1 MKVAFVLNS
10 ISFGGVEVAVY
21 DYADCNETLLGNQSI
36 IITRDFRDT
45 YGPIYEKFEK
55 RFRVFYVQTRADI
68 NTVIKNQSVNVCY
81 TQKGGQRDEWGT
93 DMCKSVV
100 HCVFMTR
107 QPHGDV
113 YAAIHDDINRIH
125 GTRFPVVP
133 YMVRVDHH
141 TDSFREE
148 LGIPLDAVVV
158 GRYGSAGSFDL
169 SFVHEAVVELLN
181 RNPTMW
187 FVCMATNHFATHPR
201 IVYLPV
207 TTELYVKR
215 KMINTC
221 DVMLHARYRGE
232 TFGLA
237 CGEFSV
243 AGKPFITWAHS
254 PEKAHIENSKGLCC
268 QYSNK
273 EDILRIL
280 ESGEW
285 KMDMSKSG
293 YLDYT
298 PEKVM
303 DIFNRVFLRFQSRV
317 FTLKDAHRTL

>member
-10 ISFGGVEVAVY
+10 ISFGGVEVATY
-21 DYADCNETLLGNQSI
+21 DYADCNETILGNKSI
-36 IITRDFRDT
+36 IITRDFKHQ

-55 RFRVFYVQTRADI
+55 RFEVFYVQTREDI
-68 NTVIKNQSVNVCY
+68 NAVIKNQAVDVCY
-81 TQKGGQRDEWGT
+81 SQKSGEWDIFGT
-93 DMCKSVV
+93 DACKSVV
-100 HCVFMTR
+100 HCVFTSN

-113 YAAIHDDINRIH
+113 YAAIHNDINRICK
-125 GTRFPVVP
+125 TSIPVVP
-133 YMVRVDHH
+133 YMVRIDSHSN
-141 TDSFREE
+141 SFRDE
-148 LGIPLDAVVV
+148 LGIPVDSIVI

-169 SFVHEAVVELLN
+169 PFVHQSILELLN

-187 FVCMATNHFATHPR
+187 FVCMATNYFASHPR
-201 IVYLPV
+201 LVYLPV

-221 DVMLHARYRGE
+221 DVMLHARHRGE

-243 AGKPFITWAHS
+243 AGKPFVTWAHS
-254 PEKAHIENSKGLCC
+254 PEKAHIDNAKGFCC

-273 EDILRIL
+273 EDLIRII
-280 ESGEW
+280 ESGQW

-303 DIFNRVFLRFQSRV
+303 AIFDKVFLQ
-317 FTLKDAHRTL
+317 

>member
-1 MKVAFVLNS
+1 MKVAFMVNS
-10 ISFGGVEVAVY
+10 ISFGGVEVAAY
-21 DYADCNETLLGNQSI
+21 DYADYNETILGNKSI
-36 IITRDFRDT
+36 ILTRDFRQQ

-55 RFRVFYVQTRADI
+55 RFQVFYIQTRDDI
-68 NTVIKNQSVNVCY
+68 NAVIKNQGVDVCY
-81 TQKGGQRDEWGT
+81 SIKSGEWDIFGT
-93 DMCKSVV
+93 DACKSVV
-100 HCVFMTR
+100 HCVFTTN

-113 YAAIHDDINRIH
+113 YAAIHPVLNQIH
-125 GTRFPVVP
+125 NTSLPVVP
-133 YMVRVDHH
+133 HMIRIDSHN
-141 TDSFREE
+141 DSFRRE
-148 LGIPLDAVVV
+148 LGIPVDSVVV
-158 GRYGSAGSFDL
+158 GRYGSAASFDL
-169 SFVHEAVVELLN
+169 PFVHEAVIDLLN

-187 FVCMATNHFATHPR
+187 FVCMATNHFASHQR

-207 TTELYVKR
+207 TTDLYVKR

-243 AGKPFITWAHS
+243 AGKPFLTWAHS
-254 PEKAHIENSKGLCC
+254 VENAHIENSKGVCC
-268 QYSNK
+268 QYSDKN
-273 EDILRIL
+273 DVIRII

-285 KMDMSKSG
+285 KMDMTKSG

-303 DIFNRVFLRFQSRV
+303 VIFNKVFLQ
-317 FTLKDAHRTL
+317 

>member
-1 MKVAFVLNS
+1 MKIIAFMTNS
-10 ISFGGVEVAVY
+10 ISFGGVEVAMY
-21 DYADCNETLLGNQSI
+21 DYADYNEKILGNKSI
-36 IITRDFRDT
+36 ILTRNFKHT

-55 RFRVFYVQTRADI
+55 RFPVFYIETRDDI
-68 NTVIKNQSVNVCY
+68 NKVIHEQRVSVCY
-81 TQKGGQRDEWGT
+81 SIKSGELDLFGT
-93 DMCKSVV
+93 DICKNVT
-100 HCVFMTR
+100 HCVFTTN

-113 YAAIHDDINRIH
+113 YAAIHPILNQIH
-125 GTRFPVVP
+125 GTKCPVVP
-133 YMVRVDHH
+133 HMIRVDSHS
-141 TDSFREE
+141 DSFRSE
-148 LGIPLDAVVV
+148 LGIPSDSVVV

-169 SFVHEAVVELLN
+169 DFVHHAIVELLE

-187 FVCMATNHFATHPR
+187 FVCMATNHFASHPR
-201 IVYLPV
+201 IIYLPV

-221 DVMLHARYRGE
+221 DVMLHARHRGE

-243 AGKPFITWAHS
+243 AGKPFLTWEHS
-254 PEKAHIENSKGLCC
+254 REKAHIENSKGVCC
-268 QYSNK
+268 LYSNK
-273 EDILRIL
+273 EDVIRII

-285 KMDMSKSG
+285 KNLDMSTSG

-303 DIFNRVFLRFQSRV
+303 VIFDQVFL
-317 FTLKDAHRTL
+317 K

>member
-10 ISFGGVEVAVY
+10 ISFGGVEVATY
-21 DYADCNETLLGNQSI
+21 DYADCNETILGNKSI
-36 IITRDFRDT
+36 IITRDFKHQ

-55 RFRVFYVQTRADI
+55 RFEVFYVQTRQDI
-68 NTVIKNQSVNVCY
+68 NAVIKNQAVDVCY
-81 TQKGGQRDEWGT
+81 SQKSGEWDIFGT
-93 DMCKSVV
+93 DACKCVI
-100 HCVFMTR
+100 HCVFTSN

-113 YAAIHDDINRIH
+113 YAAIHNDINRIFK
-125 GTRFPVVP
+125 TSIPVVP
-133 YMVRVDHH
+133 YMVRIDSHSN
-141 TDSFREE
+141 SFRDE
-148 LGIPLDAVVV
+148 LGIPVDSIVI

-169 SFVHEAVVELLN
+169 PFVHQSILELLD

-187 FVCMATNHFATHPR
+187 FVCMATNYFASHPR
-201 IVYLPV
+201 LVYLPV
-207 TTELYVKR
+207 TTDSYVKR

-243 AGKPFITWAHS
+243 AGKPFVTWAHS
-254 PEKAHIENSKGLCC
+254 PEKAHIVNSKGVCC

-273 EDILRIL
+273 EDLIRII

-285 KMDMSKSG
+285 KMDMSKTG

-303 DIFNRVFLRFQSRV
+303 DIFDKVFLQ
-317 FTLKDAHRTL
+317 

>member
-1 MKVAFVLNS
+1 MKVAFVLEK
-10 ISFGGVEVAVY
+10 IHFGGVEVAAY
-21 DYADCNETLLGNQSI
+21 DYADCNETILGNKSI
-36 IITRDFRDT
+36 ILTQDFKHQ

-55 RFRVFYVQTRADI
+55 RFQVFYIQTRDDI
-68 NTVIKNQSVNVCY
+68 NAVIKNQGVDVCY
-81 TQKGGQRDEWGT
+81 SIKSGEWDIFGT
-93 DMCKSVV
+93 DVCKCVV
-100 HCVFMTR
+100 HCVFKTN

-113 YAAIHDDINRIH
+113 YAAIHPVLNQIH
-125 GTRFPVVP
+125 GTNLPIVP
-133 YMVRVDHH
+133 HMIRVDTHN
-141 TDSFREE
+141 DSFRSE
-148 LGIPLDAVVV
+148 LGIPSDSIVI
-158 GRYGSAGSFDL
+158 GRYGSARAFDL
-169 SFVHEAVVELLN
+169 EFVHHAVLELLE

-207 TTELYVKR
+207 TVDSYVKR

-243 AGKPFITWAHS
+243 AGKPFLTWAHS
-254 PEKAHIENSKGLCC
+254 NEKAHIENSKGVCC
-268 QYSNK
+268 LYSNK
-273 EDILRIL
+273 FDIIRII

-285 KMDMSKSG
+285 RMDMSKSG

-303 DIFNRVFLRFQSRV
+303 SIFKQVFLR
-317 FTLKDAHRTL
+317 

>member
-1 MKVAFVLNS
+1 MTNS
-10 ISFGGVEVAVY
+10 LSFGGVEVALY

-36 IITRDFRDT
+36 VITRDFKDT
-45 YGPIYEKFEK
+45 YGPVYEKFEK
-55 RFRVFYVQTRADI
+55 RFPVFYVQTRQDI
-68 NTVIKNQSVNVCY
+68 DRVIREQSVNVCY
-81 TQKGGQRDEWGT
+81 SIKSGEVDIFGT
-93 DMCKSVV
+93 SACKSVT
-100 HCVFMTR
+100 HCVFTTR
-107 QPHGDV
+107 SPHGDV
-113 YAAIHDDINRIH
+113 SAAIHPVLNRIH
-125 GTRFPVVP
+125 GTSLPVVP
-133 YMVRVDHH
+133 HMIRVDTHS
-141 TDSFREE
+141 DSFREE
-148 LGIPLDAVVV
+148 LGIPSDAVVV

-169 SFVHEAVVELLN
+169 PFVHEAVVELLN

-207 TTELYVKR
+207 TTESYVKR

-221 DVMLHARYRGE
+221 DVMLHARHRGE

-243 AGKPFITWAHS
+243 AGKPFLTWAHS
-254 PEKAHIENSKGLCC
+254 PEKAHIENSRGLCC

-273 EDILRIL
+273 QDVLRIL

-303 DIFNRVFLRFQSRV
+303 AIFNDVFITNKNTASLVYTLRH
-317 FTLKDAHRTL
+317 A

>member
-1 MKVAFVLNS
+1 MKTIAFIMDR

-21 DYADCNETLLGNQSI
+21 DYADYNETLLGNKSI
-36 IITRDFRDT
+36 VITCDFKHT
-45 YGPIYEKFEK
+45 HGPIYEKFEK
-55 RFRVFYVQTRADI
+55 RFPVFYINNREDI
-68 NTVIKNQSVNVCY
+68 NKVIIDQKVDVCY
-81 TQKGGQRDEWGT
+81 SQKSGERDYFGT
-93 DMCKSVV
+93 DMCKDVT
-100 HCVFMTR
+100 HCVFTTT
-107 QPHGDV
+107 QPHGNV
-113 YAAIHDDINRIH
+113 YAAIHPVLNQIH
-125 GTRFPVVP
+125 GTNCPVVP
-133 YMVRVDHH
+133 YMVRVESHL
-141 TDSFREE
+141 DSFRSE
-148 LGIPLDAVVV
+148 LGIPSDSVVV

-169 SFVHEAVVELLN
+169 GFVHHAIIELLN

-201 IVYLPV
+201 LVYLPV
-207 TTELYVKR
+207 TTDLYVKR

-243 AGKPFITWAHS
+243 AGKPFLTWAHS
-254 PEKAHIENSKGLCC
+254 QEKAHIQNSKNVCC
-268 QYSNK
+268 LYSNK
-273 EDILRIL
+273 EDVIRII

-285 KMDMSKSG
+285 RKLDMATSG

-303 DIFNRVFLRFQSRV
+303 LIFDQVFL
-317 FTLKDAHRTL
+317 K